1 VYSEER
7 ESLERAC
14 GKVLSLPGIRFVGVL
29 NRMGKKVAG
38 GFREGVASLL
48 PDIENQRMYVQLTL
62 EYMMRRDFDAQLGAV
77 DYIVSRRANVTMI
90 SIPAGEYLV
99 LISAERDADAQDII
113 GEVNS
118 AFTTLPDIKP

>member
-1 VYSEER
+1 VSSEK

-14 GKVLSLPGIRFVGVL
+14 SMVLDIPKIRFVGVL

-38 GFREGVASLL
+38 GFREGVRSLL
-48 PDIENQRMYVQLTL
+48 PDMENQRMYVQITL
-62 EYMMRRDFDAQLGAV
+62 EYMMRRDFDGQLGPL

-99 LISAERDADAQDII
+99 LISAERDADAQEII